1 MAMKYPGF
9 GPSVV
14 ERPPAG
20 RAVETGTRNSNA
32 ALQLRISPVHAV
44 VVERPEQSAGHACPD
59 FFSRGNRSALEPAFV
74 APTVFV
80 VETLASVGCKRHQ
93 GRQPGDPTPLP

>member
-1 MAMKYPGF
+1 MARKYPGF
-9 GPSVV
+9 DSSVV

-20 RAVETGTRNSNA
+20 RAVETGTRYSNA

-44 VVERPEQSAGHACPD
+44 VVERPQQSAGHACPD
-59 FFSRGNRSALEPAFV
+59 FFSRGNRSALEPA

-80 VETLASVGCKRHQ
+80 VETLASVGRKGHQ
-93 GRQPGDPTPLP
+93 GRRRGDPTPLP